1 MKKNKYYTPKG
12 EEFHRG
18 FRFEMPDRDGES
30 ESWKRYHYKLTP
42 GANFDID
49 KLCSHHQ
56 KTMKELVRVKYLDRD
71 DIEELGWEWVQTKE
85 IPNDDGDFKIQ
96 TFMYYENS
104 GNIFQLT
111 IIDESVRITAKGV
124 NRLRNGTLFA
134 GDVKNYNELERVMF
148 QVGIL
153 RYR

>member
-1 MKKNKYYTPKG
+1 MKKNKYYTPKD

-18 FRFEMPDRDGES
+18 FRFEMPNRDGEPG
-30 ESWKRYHYKLTP
+30 SWKLYAYKHTP

-49 KLCSHHQ
+49 ELCSHHQ
-56 KTMKELVRVKYLDRD
+56 KTMKELVRVKYLNQD
-71 DIEELGWEWVQTKE
+71 DIEELGWEWVQTRE
-85 IPNDDGDFKIQ
+85 IPGDDDLTMH
-96 TFMYYENS
+96 TFMHYENV

-111 IIDESVRITAKGV
+111 LIGGSVKIIAKGV
-124 NRLRNGTLFA
+124 DASRNGVLFL
-134 GDVKNYNELERVMF
+134 GEIKNYNELERVMF